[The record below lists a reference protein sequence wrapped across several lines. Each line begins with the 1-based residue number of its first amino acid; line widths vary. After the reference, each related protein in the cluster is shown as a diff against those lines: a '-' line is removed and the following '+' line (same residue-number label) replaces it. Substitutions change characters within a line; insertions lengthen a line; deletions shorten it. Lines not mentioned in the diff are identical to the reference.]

1 MKEGTTQEKI
11 RALHECSS
19 DVYNLIDHLNEIGID
34 IGLGYQNLRDAT
46 INIQK
51 AISGLIDK
59 ITEKPNGN
67 GNN

>member
-1 MKEGTTQEKI
+1 MKDQTTQEKI
-11 RALHECSS
+11 RALHECNS
-19 DVYNLIDHLNEIGID
+19 DIYNIIDRLKEIGGD

-46 INIQK
+46 INVQK

-67 GNN
+67 N